1 MTALLTSEL
10 RKVTTLR
17 FWWAL
22 ALAPLAVALFA
33 GSIYAAMADGIGSLG
48 SDLSSGAAS
57 VGLFV
62 SIAAVLLFAGL
73 FGALNAGT
81 EFRHSTLTPTFLTA
95 AGRDGVIAA
104 KLIVTAGFGAGYT
117 LLVEIVALACMTVFG
132 GDGFTLTASVFA
144 MLAAGLLAGVAWSLI
159 GAGVGLALRSSIGGA
174 VALVVWYPMGELI
187 VTAILYGLG
196 AQSLPQW
203 LPGAVTWSTIAATST
218 RGIDGFA
225 PWPWAATVLVGWTA
239 LAVGLGWWSA
249 RSRDVT

>member
-22 ALAPLAVALFA
+22 VLAPLAVALFA
-33 GSIYAAMADGIGSLG
+33 ASIYAAMADGIDSFG

-62 SIAAVLLFAGL
+62 SVASVVLFAGL

-95 AGRDGVIAA
+95 RGRDGVVAA
-104 KLIVTAGFGAGYT
+104 KLIVTAGFGAAYT
-117 LLVEIVALACMTVFG
+117 LLVEIVAVACMVAFA
-132 GDGFTLTASVFA
+132 GDGFDLTGSVLA
-144 MLAAGLLAGVAWSLI
+144 MLGAGLLAGVAWSLI
-159 GAGVGLALRSSIGGA
+159 GAGLGLLLRSSIGA
-174 VALVVWYPMGELI
+174 AIALVVWYPMGELI
-187 VTAILYGLG
+187 VTAILFGLG

-203 LPGAVTWSTIAATST
+203 LPGAATWATIAADSAA
-218 RGIDGFA
+218 GIDGFA
-225 PWPWAATVLVGWTA
+225 PWLSAAAALIGWAA
-239 LAVGLGWWSA
+239 LAAGLGWWTT